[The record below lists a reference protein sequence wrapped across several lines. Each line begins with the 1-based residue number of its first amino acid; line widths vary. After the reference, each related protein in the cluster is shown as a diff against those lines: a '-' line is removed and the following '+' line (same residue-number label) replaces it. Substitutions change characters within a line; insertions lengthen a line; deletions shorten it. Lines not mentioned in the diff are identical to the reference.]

1 MLFNSAIFI
10 FAFLPITLAGYYA
23 LLYFSHREL
32 TLAWLTLCSL
42 AFYGWWNPA
51 HLWLITISIAFNY
64 ATGRLI
70 SRPGRFR
77 RAGLMVGIITNLAAL
92 GYYKYYDFFIGTL
105 NSALATDFNFQH
117 IVLPLAISFFTF
129 TQIAFLVDSY
139 RGEANEYNFLH
150 YCLFVTFFTH
160 LIAGPIVH
168 HKELLPQFLRDEK
181 LRFHTEQFAIGITIF
196 IFGLFKKIILSDS
209 LSSSVSHVYGS
220 TGVDGAANPDFIHA
234 WISTL
239 SYTLQLYF
247 DFSGY
252 SDMAIGLS
260 LLFGVKLPINF
271 NSPYK
276 SRSIIEFWHRWHI
289 TLSNF
294 LRDYLYIALGGNRKG
309 PVRRY
314 LNLWV
319 TMLLG
324 GAWHGAS
331 VNFIVWGGL
340 HGAYLVCNHAWRA
353 LCHGVI
359 DLEPPKLI
367 RPLITAS
374 AVGLTFLATV
384 FAWVFFRADTLHS
397 ATTIAS
403 AMLGKNGF
411 SIAPVS
417 ADFAAIS
424 GALKQVVL
432 EIEKI
437 QNLNWLQKAIS
448 FTLSAQK
455 IDFGTVGTLATLATL
470 LLVVWFLPN
479 TSEVFRK
486 HEPALGLDR
495 SNVKVRWGFALTPQA
510 GLAIGIVAMFTL
522 SRLFSGTPSE
532 FMYFNF

>member
-10 FAFLPITLAGYYA
+10 FAFLPITLAGYYT
-23 LLYFSHREL
+23 LLYFSRTEL
-32 TLAWLTLCSL
+32 SLAWLTGCSL
-42 AFYGWWNPA
+42 VFYGWWNPA
-51 HLWLITISIAFNY
+51 HLWLITASIAFNY
-64 ATGRLI
+64 TIGRLI
-70 SRPGRFR
+70 SHPGKFR
-77 RAGLMVGIITNLAAL
+77 RSGLVFGVIANLAAL
-92 GYYKYYDFFIGTL
+92 GYYKYYDFFASTL
-105 NSALATDFNFQH
+105 NSSLNTDFNLQH

-139 RGEANEYNFLH
+139 RGVANEYNFLH

-168 HKELLPQFLRDEK
+168 HKELLPQFLRRE
-181 LRFHTEQFAIGITIF
+181 RQQFNIDLFSVGLAIF

-209 LSSSVSHVYGS
+209 LSASVANVYGTS
-220 TGVDGAANPDFIHA
+220 GTSGMENPDFFQS

-276 SRSIIEFWHRWHI
+276 AHNIIDFWRRWHI

-309 PVRRY
+309 PLRRY
-314 LNLWV
+314 INLWL

-331 VNFIVWGGL
+331 LNFIVWGAL
-340 HGAYLVCNHAWRA
+340 HGTYLVCNHAWRT
-353 LCHGVI
+353 LCNNLFGTK
-359 DLEPPKLI
+359 PPRLV
-367 RPLITAS
+367 RPLVTVS
-374 AVGLTFLATV
+374 AVGITFLATV

-397 ATTIAS
+397 ATSIAA

-411 SIAPVS
+411 SFLQVAT
-417 ADFAAIS
+417 DFAAIS
-424 GALKQVVL
+424 AALKEVSL
-432 EIEKI
+432 EVSKLAE
-437 QNLNWLQKAIS
+437 LSWLQRGII

-455 IDFGTVGTLATLATL
+455 IDFGTVGTLANITAL
-470 LLVVWFLPN
+470 LLVVWFFPN
-479 TSEVFRK
+479 TTEIFRK
-486 HEPALGLDR
+486 YNPALGLDV
-495 SNVKVRWGFALTPQA
+495 SHIKVRWHFALTPRV
-510 GLAIGIVAMFTL
+510 GFSIGIVTVFTL
-522 SRLFSGTPSE
+522 ARLFSGTPSE